1 LIETGEIFDDNYVL
15 DEKGKAHYLFDKKTE
30 TGEIKKAV
38 RTHYKHKSRHTTAKE
53 ETKKRKKRP
62 VLDDDD
68 DDDDSDGEYT
78 GKPGRPKSKKQ
89 LEARRARRST
99 APSV

>member
-38 RTHYKHKSRHTTAKE
+38 RTHYKHKSRQHTAKE

-62 VLDDDD
+62 VLDD

-89 LEARRARRST
+89 QEARRARRS
-99 APSV
+99 AVS